1 MERQIP
7 ENVYLTRG
15 LNVYT
20 HIHKNINHK
29 DRNHLYKDPTK
40 VIVSTAAERRTDN
53 EVSCKLR
60 PPKPYTGDC
69 SQCECS
75 KLSTWLR
82 RKKGLL
88 LPFPWTPG
96 GYTVLLVSIDCC
108 PRFYHFRAHL
118 ESPQCFQPA
127 EVDSSALS
135 SGTPGGRHCLS
146 HNSSRAVTKNS

>member
-1 MERQIP
+1 MKRQIP

-29 DRNHLYKDPTK
+29 DTNHLYKDLTK

-53 EVSCKLR
+53 EVSCKPLNL
-60 PPKPYTGDC
+60 TQVIIC

-75 KLSTWLR
+75 KFSTWLR
-82 RKKGLL
+82 SKKGLL

-96 GYTVLLVSIDCC
+96 GCTVLLVLTDCC
-108 PRFYHFRAHL
+108 PRFYHFRADL
-118 ESPQCFQPA
+118 ESPQSFQPA

-135 SGTPGGRHCLS
+135 SGTPGGRHYLS
-146 HNSSRAVTKNS
+146 HNSSRAVTENS

>member
-29 DRNHLYKDPTK
+29 DTNHLYKDPTK

-60 PPKPYTGDC
+60 PLNLT
-69 SQCECS
+69 QVIV
-75 KLSTWLR
+75 LSANAASSPPDFPR
-82 RKKGLL
+82 RKG
-88 LPFPWTPG
+88 
-96 GYTVLLVSIDCC
+96 C
-108 PRFYHFRAHL
+108 
-118 ESPQCFQPA
+118 
-127 EVDSSALS
+127 SS
-135 SGTPGGRHCLS
+135 LS
-146 HNSSRAVTKNS
+146 HEPQEDTQCC